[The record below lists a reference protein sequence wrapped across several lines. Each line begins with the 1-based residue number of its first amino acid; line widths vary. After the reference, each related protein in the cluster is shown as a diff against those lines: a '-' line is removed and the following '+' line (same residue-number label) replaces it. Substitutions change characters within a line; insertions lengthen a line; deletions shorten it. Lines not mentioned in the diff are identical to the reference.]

1 MEAGIV
7 IMNKKQVRG
16 IVRGFAGAIEEQ
28 AGKLVG
34 NRELQRRGN
43 ARIVSARIEKF
54 AGDATAMIN
63 TMVRRD

>member
-1 MEAGIV
+1 
-7 IMNKKQVRG
+7 MNKKQIRG
-16 IVRGFAGAIEEQ
+16 IVRGLAGNVEEQ